1 MSKKLKEKLK
11 RASILNQQKK
21 IAACFSLQFPGCLN
35 GFEFS
40 DKTFNE
46 VLVKVDDKT
55 PVIIPLSQGDDY
67 FLKEFVDFSKHL
79 DSEAVF
85 LFYIELTGAYTFI
98 KVNGLFI
105 KSDPHFFWELKGK
118 VKVSFCILTE
128 EKGMCGFNLLYT
140 EYGYELYEWK

>member
-1 MSKKLKEKLK
+1 MVKLY
-11 RASILNQQKK
+11 RS
-21 IAACFSLQFPGCLN
+21 FSGCN
-35 GFEFS
+35 VSYNFS
-40 DKTFNE
+40 DNIFNN

-55 PVIIPLSQGDDY
+55 PVIIPLSQGDDS

-85 LFYIELTGAYTFI
+85 VFHIELTGAYTFI

-105 KSDPHFFWELKGK
+105 KSNPHFFWELKGK
-118 VKVSFCILTE
+118 DNVSFCILTE

>member
-1 MSKKLKEKLK
+1 MVKLY
-11 RASILNQQKK
+11 RS
-21 IAACFSLQFPGCLN
+21 FSGCN
-35 GFEFS
+35 VSYNFS
-40 DKTFNE
+40 DNIFNN

-105 KSDPHFFWELKGK
+105 KSDPISFGNSKGK
-118 VKVSFCILTE
+118 TKFLSA
-128 EKGMCGFNLLYT
+128 
-140 EYGYELYEWK
+140 